1 MHKLVANREAVILDM
16 DGVLVDTE
24 PIHVRSFEVFLKKLS
39 VDYNMDDLH
48 ALVGHS
54 IDENIITINQ
64 KYLKEAP
71 LPVAEGVRRRNNS
84 YMDILRQEPIIPL
97 PGIVDLV
104 DFCGHY
110 DLKLALATS
119 STMAEVDI
127 ILDQLQDRDGNKIE
141 LRSCFQSIVSG
152 DLVARK
158 KPAPDIYL
166 KTLENLNVAPDKT
179 LTIED
184 SKSGVAS
191 AKTAG
196 ITVIGLPNQYHDA
209 DALRQADA
217 LVDSVEDVVQWF
229 VQLKT

>member
-1 MHKLVANREAVILDM
+1 MDKIVANKEAVILDM

-24 PIHVRSFEVFLKKLS
+24 PIHVRSFEAFLKKLD
-39 VDYNMDDLH
+39 VNYNMDDLH

-54 IDENIITINQ
+54 IDENIKTINR
-64 KYLKEAP
+64 KYLKDNP
-71 LPVAEGVRRRNNS
+71 LPVAEGVRQRNEI
-84 YMDILRQEPIIPL
+84 YMNILRQENIIPL

-127 ILDQLQDRDGNKIE
+127 ILEQLKDRDGNTIE
-141 LRSCFQSIVSG
+141 LRSYFQSIVTG
-152 DLVARK
+152 DMVAQK

-166 KTLENLNVAPDKT
+166 KTLENLKAAPEKA

-184 SKSGVAS
+184 SKSGVQS

-196 ITVIGLPNQYHDA
+196 ITVIGLPNQYHNA
-209 DALRQADA
+209 DALSRADA

-229 VQLKT
+229 VRHNT